1 MPDAVT
7 ALPDAEQPGPEIP
20 FPAWTTA
27 AFHGKMAQD
36 RGNIRER
43 KRRMNI
49 LVSACLLGVCC
60 RYNETGEENER
71 VKRLGERHRLIP
83 VCPEIY
89 GGLATPRPPAERVG
103 ERVLTKDGTDVTAQ
117 YEKGAK
123 EALRLA
129 RYFGCTAAVLKSR
142 SPSCGKGRIHD
153 GTFSDGMTDGN
164 GVAAELLEAC
174 GIRVLDETDER
185 LETL

>member
-1 MPDAVT
+1 M
-7 ALPDAEQPGPEIP
+7 
-20 FPAWTTA
+20 
-27 AFHGKMAQD
+27 
-36 RGNIRER
+36 
-43 KRRMNI
+43 
-49 LVSACLLGVCC
+49 
-60 RYNETGEENER
+60 
-71 VKRLGERHRLIP
+71 
-83 VCPEIY
+83 
-89 GGLATPRPPAERVG
+89 
-103 ERVLTKDGTDVTAQ
+103 LTKDGTDVTAQ

-174 GIRVLDETDER
+174 GIRVSLTKRTSGWKRSDSRRPGAGRMTPEEGAQAGCARRTDAAARREDKDGSPAGGQTR
-185 LETL
+185 QPGGRTKAAARQADRRGSRRQADKSGSR